1 MPGES
6 IASLLTALS
15 RDYAVQLQM
24 QDGVCGVEF
33 ANGVRVALAVF
44 DDAEELLHFFS
55 PVRSLNEESPLR
67 IVKQAMQLN
76 FFDRALGGA
85 WFALDDT
92 GETIMLCLTHP
103 TENLTYD
110 TFEHLFL
117 SFAELAGTAADLL
130 SPDPQKQDST
140 TPPRYET
147 STPGSTAIFV

>member
-15 RDYAVQLQM
+15 RDYAVQLQLE
-24 QDGVCGVEF
+24 DGVCGVEF

-55 PVRSLNEESPLR
+55 PVRSLTEESPLH
-67 IVKQAMQLN
+67 VLKQAMQLN

-85 WFALDDT
+85 WFALDDA
-92 GETIMLCLTHP
+92 GENIMLCLSYP

-117 SFAELAGTAADLL
+117 SFADLAATASDLL
-130 SPDPQKQDST
+130 SPDPQKHNSINSS
-140 TPPRYET
+140 RYET
-147 STPGSTAIFV
+147 STPDSTAIFV